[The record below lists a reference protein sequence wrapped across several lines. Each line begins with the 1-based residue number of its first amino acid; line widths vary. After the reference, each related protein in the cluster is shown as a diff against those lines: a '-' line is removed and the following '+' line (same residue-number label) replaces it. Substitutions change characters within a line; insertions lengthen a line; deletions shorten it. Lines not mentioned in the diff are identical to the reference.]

1 MTDSAGHLIAEVISI
16 GDELTTG
23 QRLDTNS
30 QWVSQQLGEL
40 GVTTV
45 YHTTVADDLAA
56 NLAVFRAAVE
66 RADIVIA
73 TGGLGPTADD
83 LTREVLAVVSGSPLQ
98 LREDILEQIRSLFT
112 RRAREM
118 PERNHVQALFP
129 EVANVIANP
138 HGTAP
143 GVDIVIARNTASG
156 AARVFAL
163 PGVPAEMEEMWNL
176 SVAPEIVAMQGA
188 TRPVIVTR
196 VLKIFGAGESEV
208 ERMLPDM
215 IRRGHVPTVGITASK
230 ATISLRMVA
239 KALSHE
245 VCNTQIETA
254 EKTIRECLK
263 SLIYGEAEE
272 ELQDVVLR
280 ELAKRRLTLSFCD
293 WGSGGMLG
301 HWLATAAQTHPGVL
315 RGGILIHNR
324 AMLAR
329 MMPKSDVAAT
339 QHGLFSEEF
348 AGALAQETRAQLD
361 TDLALALGPF
371 PELDISP
378 PLPFAFAVAS
388 ANQCLAKT
396 AAHAGHPEFVV
407 QRNCKASMNLLRLE
421 LSAGRLP

>member
-1 MTDSAGHLIAEVISI
+1 MTGTERHLIAEVISI

-30 QWVSQQLGEL
+30 QWVSQRLGEL
-40 GVTTV
+40 GVTTM

-56 NLAVFRAAVE
+56 NLQVFRSAVE
-66 RADIVIA
+66 RADIIIA

-83 LTREVLAVVSGSPLQ
+83 LTREVLAEVSGSPLEI
-98 LREDILEQIRSLFT
+98 REDVLDQIKSLFS

-118 PERNHVQALFP
+118 PERNRVQAQFP
-129 EVANVIANP
+129 QIAKVIHNP

-143 GVDIVIARNTASG
+143 GVDIAIARNNSPG
-156 AARVFAL
+156 AGRVFAL

-176 SVAPEIVAMQGA
+176 TVAPEIIALQGA
-188 TRPVIVTR
+188 ERPVIVTR

-239 KALSHE
+239 KAASQE
-245 VCNTQIETA
+245 VCTTQIAAA
-254 EKTIRECLK
+254 EQTIRECLK
-263 SLIYGEAEE
+263 SLIYGESEE
-272 ELQDVVLR
+272 ELQDVLLR
-280 ELAKRRLTLSFCD
+280 ELAKRRLTLSVCD

-301 HWLATAAQTHPGVL
+301 HWLATAAQSHPGVL
-315 RGGILIHNR
+315 RGGLLIHDR

-329 MMPKSDVAAT
+329 LFPKSDRAAAE
-339 QHGLFSEEF
+339 QGVFSEEF
-348 AGALAQETRAQLD
+348 AAVLAQETRETHD
-361 TDLALALGPF
+361 TDLAIALGPF
-371 PELDISP
+371 PELHVSP
-378 PLPFAFAVAS
+378 PLPFAYAVAS
-388 ANQCLAKT
+388 RENCIAKT

-407 QRNCKASMNLLRLE
+407 QRNCKAAMNLLRLE
-421 LSAGRLP
+421 LASERMP

>member
-30 QWVSQQLGEL
+30 QWVSQRLGEL

-56 NLAVFRAAVE
+56 NLLVFRTAVE
-66 RADIVIA
+66 RADVVIA

-83 LTREVLAVVSGSPLQ
+83 LTREVLAEVSGSPLE
-98 LREDILEQIRSLFT
+98 LREGVLEQIRSLFS

-118 PERNHVQALFP
+118 PERNRVQAFFP
-129 EVANVIANP
+129 AIAKVIPNP

-143 GVDIVIARNTASG
+143 GVDIAIARKTQPG

-163 PGVPAEMEEMWNL
+163 PGVPAELEEMWNL
-176 SVAPEIVAMQGA
+176 TVASEIVAMQGA

-215 IRRGHVPTVGITASK
+215 IRRGHIPTVGITASK

-239 KALSHE
+239 KGASE
-245 VCNTQIETA
+245 DVCKSQIEYA
-254 EKTIRECLK
+254 ETTIRASLQ

-272 ELQDVVLR
+272 ELQDVIVR
-280 ELAKRRLTLSFCD
+280 ELAKRKLTLSVCD

-301 HWLATAAQTHPGVL
+301 HWIATAALSHPGVL
-315 RGGILIHNR
+315 RGGLLIHDR
-324 AMLAR
+324 AMLKR
-329 MMPKSDVAAT
+329 LMPQSESVASE
-339 QHGLFSEEF
+339 HGVFSESF
-348 AGALAQETRAQLD
+348 AGVLAQETREQFD
-361 TDLALALGPF
+361 TDLAIALGPF
-371 PELDISP
+371 PELHTSP

-388 ANQCLAKT
+388 KSHCFPKT

-407 QRNCKASMNLLRLE
+407 QRNCKAAMNLLRLE
-421 LSAGRLP
+421 LAAGRLP

>member
-1 MTDSAGHLIAEVISI
+1 MSENPKHLIAEVISI

-30 QWVSQQLGEL
+30 QWVSQRLGEL

-56 NLAVFRAAVE
+56 NLLVFRNAAE

-83 LTREVLAVVSGSPLQ
+83 LTREVLSEVSGSPLA
-98 LREDILEQIRSLFT
+98 LRQDVLEQIKSLFA

-118 PERNHVQALFP
+118 PERNAVQAYFP
-129 EVANVIANP
+129 QSASVIPNP

-143 GVDIVIARNTASG
+143 GVDIVIARKTTSG
-156 AARVFAL
+156 AARFFAL

-176 SVAPEIVAMQGA
+176 YVAPEIVASQGA
-188 TRPVIVTR
+188 ERPVIMTR

-215 IRRGHVPTVGITASK
+215 IRRGHIPTVGITASK

-239 KALSHE
+239 KAATQEICLA
-245 VCNTQIETA
+245 QIESA
-254 EKTIRECLK
+254 EVTIRQCLK
-263 SLIYGEAEE
+263 SLIYGEGEE
-272 ELQDVVLR
+272 ELQDVLVR
-280 ELAKRRLTLSFCD
+280 ELKRRQLTLGVAD
-293 WGSGGMLG
+293 VGSGGMLG
-301 HWLATAAQTHPGVL
+301 HWLSTAAQNYSGVL
-315 RGGILIHNR
+315 RGALLIQDR

-329 MMPKSDVAAT
+329 LLPKSESAAVE
-339 QHGLFSEEF
+339 HGPYSETF
-348 AGALAQETRAQLD
+348 AASLAAETRELLD
-361 TDLALALGPF
+361 CDLALVLGPF
-371 PELDISP
+371 PRLDVSP

-388 ANQCLAKT
+388 KSQTIPKT
-396 AAHAGHPEFVV
+396 AAHAGHPEFVI
-407 QRNCKASMNLLRLE
+407 QRNCKAAMNLLRLE
-421 LSAGRLP
+421 LAGDRLP